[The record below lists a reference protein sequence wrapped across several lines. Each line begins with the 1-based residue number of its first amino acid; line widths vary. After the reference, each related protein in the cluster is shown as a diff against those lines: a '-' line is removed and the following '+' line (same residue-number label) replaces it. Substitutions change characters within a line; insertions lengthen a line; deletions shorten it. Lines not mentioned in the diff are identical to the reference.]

1 MMMMDNPED
10 SLTHSLSRTGRCVF
24 FSFFL
29 PPPAWAWS
37 GGAAGMQ
44 GGSSTVEKMLS
55 VTKRS
60 LTPGRSEAMRR
71 AAARGQQTTSL
82 PLTNWLCWCVSQR
95 VCPWGIYVKNHV
107 GIPFVRKR
115 HDNLHLPEGLSVPP
129 RFPSCPRRHKH
140 TQKHTHTH
148 SVIAFI

>member
-60 LTPGRSEAMRR
+60 LTPGRWEAMRR

-95 VCPWGIYVKNHV
+95 VCVLGGYMLKIMWVFPLLERGMTTYTCLRVYQCLHVSPRAPDDTNTHKN
-107 GIPFVRKR
+107 
-115 HDNLHLPEGLSVPP
+115 
-129 RFPSCPRRHKH
+129 
-140 TQKHTHTH
+140 THTRT
-148 SVIAFI
+148 A